1 MYLYNITYNISEE
14 VHEEWLRWMR
24 EIHIPEVVKEAQ
36 FSGAKLIHVLIDE
49 DMGGIT
55 YSVQYQ
61 MVDKYILDNF
71 IKDKAQNFIAE
82 MNKKFLNHYVSFS
95 TELRV
100 VDEF

>member
-36 FSGAKLIHVLIDE
+36 FSGAKLIQVLIDE

-61 MVDKYILDNF
+61 MSDKNLLDNY
-71 IKDKAQNFIAE
+71 IKDKSQKFNSE
-82 MNKKFLNHYVSFS
+82 MNKLFLNHYVSFS

-100 VDEF
+100 IDEF